1 MSMLGR
7 AIDTFLLP
15 ARIAGAVVETA
26 DVVRDRLV
34 SLDGTVRGLLAD
46 LEPVG
51 RNIEDIRLSVQ
62 PVPNLEM
69 EIREVRLLVGQL
81 VLQLEQVTERLPDP
95 NSTGPLDR
103 AREVLTGK
111 DPA

>member
-1 MSMLGR
+1 MLER
-7 AIDTFLLP
+7 VVDTFLVP

-34 SLDGTVRGLLAD
+34 SLDGTVRRLLAD
-46 LEPVG
+46 LGPVN

-62 PVPNLEM
+62 PVPTLDV
-69 EIREVRLLVGQL
+69 EIREVRVLVERL
-81 VLQLEQVTERLPDP
+81 VFQLEKAVERLPDP

>member
-1 MSMLGR
+1 MLGR
-7 AIDTFLLP
+7 VLDTFLLP

-51 RNIEDIRLSVQ
+51 DNIEDIRLSVQ
-62 PVPNLEM
+62 PVPTLET
-69 EIREVRLLVGQL
+69 EIREVRVLVERL
-81 VLQLEQVTERLPDP
+81 VLQLEQVVERLPDP